1 MPFDKLR
8 ANGCRIEI
16 ISFLP
21 FVVSLSNHLRYF
33 CKRRYFCER
42 LGCMWPIVSWNWEKG
57 DGIMDERTE
66 LLICLDAATAANCV
80 PCFDYYFKKASA
92 AGVAP
97 DEVQKAVGLANK
109 VKTGAS
115 LLMRQSVM
123 KITSQ
128 DWGSDPQAGSITDH
142 PCCC

>member
-1 MPFDKLR
+1 MR
-8 ANGCRIEI
+8 Q
-16 ISFLP
+16 
-21 FVVSLSNHLRYF
+21 
-33 CKRRYFCER
+33 
-42 LGCMWPIVSWNWEKG
+42 IVSWNWEKG

-66 LLICLDAATAANCV
+66 LLICLGAATAANCV

-97 DEVQKAVGLANK
+97 DDVQKAVCLANK

-115 LLMRQSVM
+115 LVMRQSVM
-123 KITSQ
+123 NITGQ

-142 PCCC
+142 PCCS